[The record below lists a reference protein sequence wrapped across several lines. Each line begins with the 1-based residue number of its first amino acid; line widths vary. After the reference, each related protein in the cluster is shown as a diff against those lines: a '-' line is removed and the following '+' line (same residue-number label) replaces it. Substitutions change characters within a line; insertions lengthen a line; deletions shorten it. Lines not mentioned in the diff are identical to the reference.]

1 MEYTNIESIALVL
14 NTIVCILAVAQFVS
28 SYVLDMQPKKKIYHV
43 LIWIG
48 ILIISIVGGS
58 TFFLR
63 VYPSVILC
71 YRSNMMAWYT
81 FGIGF
86 ITIFGIGSMLGIMLA
101 NRKKCKWIFTKMKI
115 MAVVI
120 SPLFFLSINMKFNMK
135 NWKKMKIKKLL

>member
-14 NTIVCILAVAQFVS
+14 NTIVCILGVAQFV

-43 LIWIG
+43 LTWTG
-48 ILIISIVGGS
+48 VLIISIVGGS

-63 VYPSVILC
+63 VYPSVNLC

-86 ITIFGIGSMLGIMLA
+86 ITTFGIGAILGIVWA
-101 NRKKCKWIFTKMKI
+101 NRKKCK
-115 MAVVI
+115 
-120 SPLFFLSINMKFNMK
+120 
-135 NWKKMKIKKLL
+135 